1 MSQSDSRI
9 AVYTGSFDPI
19 TLGHLN
25 VIERGSRL
33 VDRLIVGVGMNV
45 SKSPLFT
52 PEERVELVRR
62 TTARFAN
69 VEVLQFTGLAV
80 VFVRECG
87 ARVMLRGIRPLTD
100 IDAEVT
106 MMIANRQLDRG
117 IETVFL
123 VADEEFVHV
132 SSSLVKEI
140 APLAGDEELG
150 RFVPQEVIE
159 QLRKKIAAPPPR
171 TRRKKS

>member
-1 MSQSDSRI
+1 MPPGDSRI

-25 VIERGSRL
+25 VIERGCRL
-33 VDRLIVGVGMNV
+33 VDRLIVGIGMNV
-45 SKSPLFT
+45 SKAPLFT
-52 PEERVELVRR
+52 PEERVELVHR
-62 TTARFAN
+62 TTARFSN
-69 VEVLQFTGLAV
+69 VEVRQFSGLAV
-80 VFVRECG
+80 KFVRDCG
-87 ARVMLRGIRPLTD
+87 ARVMIRGIRPLTD

-106 MMIANRQLDRG
+106 MMMANRQLDKG

-140 APLAGDEELG
+140 APLAGDAELAK
-150 RFVPQEVIE
+150 FVPGEVIE
-159 QLRKKIAAPPPR
+159 QLRKKIPQPHV
-171 TRRKKS
+171 